1 MHEVLSEEVYTTRLK
16 EVVSWAKTSLA
27 TLEIDDE
34 QITEQICKA
43 AQLRARVLQDEAEV
57 KNSMEVLEASKRNEI
72 RKNKFMAGEKITEKA
87 LEDLV
92 LMDEDIQ
99 KMGETLRTMQY
110 RVNIIEG
117 LFMSISVSKR
127 MFIERNKQKINH
139 IYRGEE

>member
-1 MHEVLSEEVYTTRLK
+1 
-16 EVVSWAKTSLA
+16 
-27 TLEIDDE
+27 
-34 QITEQICKA
+34 
-43 AQLRARVLQDEAEV
+43 
-57 KNSMEVLEASKRNEI
+57 MEVLEASKRNEI

-99 KMGETLRTMQY
+99 TMGETLRTMQY

-139 IYRGEE
+139 IYKGEE

>member
-99 KMGETLRTMQY
+99 TMGETLRTMQY